1 MSGLGASMGKVRY
14 DLRPSKQV
22 ERMMLI
28 DAFQCLAVAG
38 FSIADYRY
46 VGMGSIQFYDFAIF
60 HKFLAIRR
68 MLSVEINE
76 LAERRIRFN
85 KPFGFVDIHIGA
97 IGDVIPTLSR
107 DERHIL
113 WLDYDGTISS
123 TLIADTQ
130 QAAADLS
137 VGSIL
142 LVTVDVEPP
151 ARVTKPAEIRKLYQS
166 DLGDTL
172 PADLPISA
180 FREAHLHKANAILID
195 RAIRRGLMGRRN
207 VQFVGLF
214 NFVYKD
220 GHRML
225 TVGGMIAGDDERR
238 KVAASLLSER
248 SYCRETIVG
257 DPFRIDVPIL
267 TRREKMYLDQHMP
280 ASPEWRPA
288 DFDLH
293 EDELRGYRDIYRFNP
308 LYGELLI

>member
-1 MSGLGASMGKVRY
+1 MSRLGASMGKVRY

-28 DAFQCLAVAG
+28 DAFHCLAVGG

-46 VGMGSIQFYDFAIF
+46 VGMGSIQFYDYAIF
-60 HKFLAIRR
+60 HKFLAIHR
-68 MLSVEINE
+68 MLSVEINA

-85 KPFGFVDIHIGA
+85 KPFGLVDIHIGA
-97 IGDVIPTLSR
+97 IGDVIPGLSR

-130 QAAADLS
+130 QAATDLS
-137 VGSIL
+137 IGSVL

-151 ARVTKPAEIRKLYQS
+151 ARVTKPREIRRIYQS
-166 DLGDTL
+166 DLGDAL
-172 PADLPISA
+172 PADLPDSS
-180 FREAHLHKANAILID
+180 FRDAHLHKTNAILID
-195 RAIRRGLMGRRN
+195 RAIRRGLMGRSN

-214 NFVYKD
+214 NFTYKD

-225 TVGGMIAGDDERR
+225 TVGGMIAGADERR
-238 KVAASLLSER
+238 KVEASALPER
-248 SYCRETIVG
+248 VYFRKTIVG
-257 DPFRIDVPIL
+257 DPFQINVPIL
-267 TRREKMYLDQHMP
+267 TRRERLYLEQHMP
-280 ASPEWRPA
+280 ASPDWRPTE
-288 DFDLH
+288 FDLD
-293 EDELRGYRDIYRFNP
+293 EDDLRGYRDIYRFNP